1 MKVTVTQFPD
11 AADEMEAA
19 FEALAAH
26 VAAEGSDLVLLP
38 EMPFHPWLCYEP
50 QPDAAAW
57 QASADAHAKWLPRLG
72 GLGAPLVLGSR
83 AVTQDGGRY
92 NDGFIWQ
99 GGEASFAHRKYYL
112 PDEAGFWEA
121 SWYGRNAEPRFEAAQ
136 AGDVKVGFMICSD
149 LWFGEHAR
157 GYARQRVHLLV
168 NPRATE
174 KRSVDKWIAG
184 GRVMGVMA
192 GAYCLSSNRSG
203 QGRGFE
209 WGGAGWVSDPDGEV
223 LAVTSAEQPF
233 VTVEIDSARAEA
245 AKATY
250 PRDVRE

>member
-1 MKVTVTQFPD
+1 MKVTVIQFPD
-11 AADEMEAA
+11 AAAEMEAA

-38 EMPFHPWLCYEP
+38 EMPFHPWMFYEKTADP
-50 QPDAAAW
+50 ALW
-57 QASADAHAKWLPRLG
+57 QASAEAHAEWLPRLG
-72 GLGAPLVLGSR
+72 ALGAPLVLGSQ
-83 AVTQDGGRY
+83 AVTRDGGRY
-92 NDGFIWQ
+92 NDGFVWHN
-99 GGEASFAHRKYYL
+99 GEVNFAHRKYYL
-112 PDEAGFWEA
+112 PDEPGFWEA
-121 SWYGRNAEPRFEAAQ
+121 SWYGRDAAPRFEAAQ
-136 AGDVKVGFMICSD
+136 AGDLKAGFMICSD

-157 GYARQRVHLLV
+157 GYARQGVHLLV

-174 KRSVDKWIAG
+174 SRSVDKWIAG

-203 QGRGFE
+203 QGRGFD
-209 WGGAGWVSDPDGEV
+209 WGGAGWVSDPDGEL

-233 VTVEIDSARAEA
+233 VTVEIDPARAEA